1 MVGGLALW
9 RAQGA
14 SRMMREP
21 ITPSSNGSLR
31 IEEVVQ
37 VILEALLDTLDYQS
51 LCWLFSTSKAI
62 FMLSTGTIREV
73 SMLKGINQLINLI
86 LIIIFLSLVYEL
98 IIFSLQYLVCHWHFL
113 LQITNYIFDHT

>member
-21 ITPSSNGSLR
+21 ITPSSNDSLR